1 MGARPRDW
9 EERLDGDVGM
19 WESASMRAEK
29 VMKKRIAQASWRV
42 VPGGIRE
49 DDAGERR
56 ELNAE
61 LRRGLPAID
70 DAALLEQQP

>member
-1 MGARPRDW
+1 
-9 EERLDGDVGM
+9 
-19 WESASMRAEK
+19 MRAEK